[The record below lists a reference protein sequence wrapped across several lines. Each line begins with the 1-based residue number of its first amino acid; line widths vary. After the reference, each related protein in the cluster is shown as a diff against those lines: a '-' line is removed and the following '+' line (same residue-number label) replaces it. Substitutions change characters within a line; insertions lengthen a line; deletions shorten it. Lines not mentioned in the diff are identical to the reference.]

1 VSTSLPISAID
12 LSEGAMADL
21 IYAHCALRATARPS
35 VTDRWPRMPGG
46 SVPRPLAVGSG
57 VWLLVSTVPA
67 LEYEESGLATR
78 VSDAEWLAQCGVAH
92 HDVIA
97 RVARTHAVAP
107 FRLLTLFR
115 SEERA
120 IEEAT
125 RLKTRIGRALARV
138 NDRREW
144 VVRVAAVSA
153 PVTSRRARPTSGT
166 SYLMARASEARAVSV
181 ATPGARRVARQLV
194 SELKECADQVVARPS
209 EAAHVLYDGALL
221 VSRKREVDLGNVVRQ
236 WQPRLAPIGC
246 RVSLTGPWPPYSF
259 VSLDGR
265 RSSH

>member
-1 VSTSLPISAID
+1 
-12 LSEGAMADL
+12 MADL
-21 IYAHCALRATARPS
+21 IYAHCALRATTRPA

-46 SVPRPLAVGSG
+46 SVPRPLAIGSG
-57 VWLLVSTVPA
+57 VWLLVSTVSA
-67 LEYEESGLATR
+67 LEYEEIGLATR
-78 VSDAEWLAQCGVAH
+78 MSDAEWLAQCGVAH

-97 RVARTHAVAP
+97 RAARTHAVAP

-115 SEERA
+115 SEARA

-125 RLKTRIGRALARV
+125 RLKTRIARALARV

-144 VVRVAAVSA
+144 VVRVAAVSS
-153 PVTSRRARPTSGT
+153 PVRSRRTKPTTGT
-166 SYLMARASEARAVSV
+166 SYLMARASESRAVAA
-181 ATPGARRVARQLV
+181 ATAGARRVARELV
-194 SELKECADQVVARPS
+194 SELKGFADQIVARPS

-221 VSRKREVDLGNVVRQ
+221 VSREREVDLGRVVRQ
-236 WQPRLAPIGC
+236 WQPRLAPVGC

>member
-1 VSTSLPISAID
+1 
-12 LSEGAMADL
+12 MADL
-21 IYAHCALRATARPS
+21 VYAHCAIRATARPS
-35 VTDRWPRMPGG
+35 VTDKWPRMPGG
-46 SVPRPLAVGSG
+46 SAPRPLAIGPG
-57 VWLLVSTVPA
+57 LWLLVSTVPA
-67 LEYEESGLATR
+67 AEYEESGLATR
-78 VSDAEWLAQCGVAH
+78 LTDVEWVALCGVAH

-97 RVARTHAVAP
+97 RAARTHAVAP

-120 IEEAT
+120 VAEAT

-144 VVRVAAVSA
+144 VVRVAAVSGA
-153 PVTSRRARPTSGT
+153 AKSRRPGPTSGT
-166 SYLMARASEARAVSV
+166 SYLMARASEPRVVRA

-194 SELKECADQVVARPS
+194 AELKGYADQIVARQS
-209 EAAHVLYDGALL
+209 EAPHVLYDGALL
-221 VSRKREVDLGNVVRQ
+221 VSREKETELGNVVRQ
-236 WQPRLAPIGC
+236 WGPRLAPMGC

-265 RSSH
+265 RTS

>member
-1 VSTSLPISAID
+1 
-12 LSEGAMADL
+12 MADL
-21 IYAHCALRATARPS
+21 IYAHCALRATSRPA
-35 VTDRWPRMPGG
+35 VTDRWPRLPGG
-46 SVPRPLAVGSG
+46 SVPRPLAIGSG
-57 VWLLVSTVPA
+57 VWLLVSTVPGVD
-67 LEYEESGLATR
+67 YEENGLATHM
-78 VSDAEWLAQCGVAH
+78 SDAEWVAQCGVAH

-97 RVARTHAVAP
+97 RAARTHAVAP

-120 IEEAT
+120 IQEAT
-125 RLKTRIGRALARV
+125 RLKTRIERALARV

-144 VVRVAAVSA
+144 VVRVAAVSG
-153 PVTSRRARPTSGT
+153 PVTSRRTKPTSGT
-166 SYLMARASEARAVSV
+166 SYLMARASTPRPPT
-181 ATPGARRVARQLV
+181 ATPGARRAARELV
-194 SELKECADQVVARPS
+194 SKLKEYADQIVVRPS

-221 VSRKREVDLGNVVRQ
+221 VSRDREVDLGHVVRQ
-236 WQPRLAPIGC
+236 WGLRLAPVGC

>member
-1 VSTSLPISAID
+1 
-12 LSEGAMADL
+12 MADL
-21 IYAHCALRATARPS
+21 IYAHCALRATTRPT
-35 VTDRWPRMPGG
+35 VNERWPRMPAG
-46 SVPRPLAVGSG
+46 SVPRPLAIGSDL
-57 VWLLVSTVPA
+57 WLLVSTVSGPD
-67 LEYEESGLATR
+67 YEESSLAAR

-97 RVARTHAVAP
+97 RAARTHAVAP

-115 SEERA
+115 SDARA
-120 IEEAT
+120 IEVAT
-125 RLKTRIGRALARV
+125 RLKGRIGRALTRV

-153 PVTSRRARPTSGT
+153 PSNSRRRAAVSGT
-166 SYLMARASEARAVSV
+166 SYLMARVSEPRAIAG
-181 ATPGARRVARQLV
+181 ATPGARRAARELVAD
-194 SELKECADQVVARPS
+194 LKQCADQVIVRPS
-209 EAAHVLYDGALL
+209 EAAHVLYDGAFL
-221 VSRKREVDLGNVVRQ
+221 VSREREGDLGNVVRQ
-236 WQPRLAPIGC
+236 WEPRLAPVGC